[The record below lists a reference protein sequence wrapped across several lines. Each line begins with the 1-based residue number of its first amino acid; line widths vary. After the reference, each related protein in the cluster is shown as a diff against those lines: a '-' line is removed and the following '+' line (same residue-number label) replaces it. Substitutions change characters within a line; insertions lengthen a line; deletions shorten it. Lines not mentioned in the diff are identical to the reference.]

1 MDEEYGFI
9 REKLDIKLLILYILR
24 RLSGGV
30 DISTICEI
38 CRVDGGVG
46 YFDYSDC
53 LSELTET
60 GLIAY
65 DEDNGRYMIT
75 PKGADDIDQVGSSL
89 PFSVRQKV
97 NRSVGPVNEKIK
109 REQMIR
115 TSYSEE
121 DGVYS
126 VKFILSDGV
135 GEILNL
141 KFMCS
146 GEEQAKDFQKKF
158 RKNAEAYYNK
168 IIAMFTEE

>member
-30 DISTICEI
+30 DISTIFEI

-65 DEDNGRYMIT
+65 DEDNGRWYNIQ
-75 PKGADDIDQVGSSL
+75 GQVMGENFIFGRRWSIQCQIPSL
-89 PFSVRQKV
+89 R
-97 NRSVGPVNEKIK
+97 RCG
-109 REQMIR
+109 
-115 TSYSEE
+115 
-121 DGVYS
+121 
-126 VKFILSDGV
+126 
-135 GEILNL
+135 
-141 KFMCS
+141 
-146 GEEQAKDFQKKF
+146 
-158 RKNAEAYYNK
+158 
-168 IIAMFTEE
+168 

>member
-30 DISTICEI
+30 DISTIFEI

-97 NRSVGPVNEKIK
+97 TAPSDLLMKRSSANR
-109 REQMIR
+109 
-115 TSYSEE
+115 
-121 DGVYS
+121 
-126 VKFILSDGV
+126 
-135 GEILNL
+135 
-141 KFMCS
+141 
-146 GEEQAKDFQKKF
+146 
-158 RKNAEAYYNK
+158 
-168 IIAMFTEE
+168 

>member
-1 MDEEYGFI
+1 
-9 REKLDIKLLILYILR
+9 
-24 RLSGGV
+24 
-30 DISTICEI
+30 
-38 CRVDGGVG
+38 
-46 YFDYSDC
+46 
-53 LSELTET
+53 
-60 GLIAY
+60 
-65 DEDNGRYMIT
+65 MIT

-126 VKFILSDGV
+126 VKFLLSDGV

-146 GEEQAKDFQKKF
+146 GVEQAKDFQKKF
-158 RKNAEAYYNK
+158 RKNAE
-168 IIAMFTEE
+168 

>member
-30 DISTICEI
+30 DISTIFEI

-89 PFSVRQKV
+89 PFSAPMAPFITIHTSATSTVAWLSAITISVR
-97 NRSVGPVNEKIK
+97 PV
-109 REQMIR
+109 
-115 TSYSEE
+115 
-121 DGVYS
+121 
-126 VKFILSDGV
+126 L
-135 GEILNL
+135 
-141 KFMCS
+141 
-146 GEEQAKDFQKKF
+146 
-158 RKNAEAYYNK
+158 
-168 IIAMFTEE
+168 

>member
-30 DISTICEI
+30 DISTIFEI

-115 TSYSEE
+115 TS
-121 DGVYS
+121 
-126 VKFILSDGV
+126 DGV

-168 IIAMFTEE
+168 IVAMFTEE